1 MRYRRSKVPG
11 ATYFFTVNLMDRRK
25 TLLVDHVDHLREV
38 IKVVK
43 QRHPFYI
50 DAMVIM
56 PDHLHAL
63 WTLPAGDMDFSM
75 RWNLIKSRFSHGV
88 VKTEPISRSRA
99 SKGERGIW
107 QRRFWEHLIKDDQDY
122 ENHVNYIHYNP
133 VKHGY
138 VCRASEW
145 PWSSLHRYIKLG
157 IVTPD
162 WEK

>member
-107 QRRFWEHLIKDDQDY
+107 QRRFWEHL
-122 ENHVNYIHYNP
+122 NNP

-138 VCRASEW
+138 VRYASEW
-145 PWSSLHRYIKLG
+145 PWSSLHRYIKQG